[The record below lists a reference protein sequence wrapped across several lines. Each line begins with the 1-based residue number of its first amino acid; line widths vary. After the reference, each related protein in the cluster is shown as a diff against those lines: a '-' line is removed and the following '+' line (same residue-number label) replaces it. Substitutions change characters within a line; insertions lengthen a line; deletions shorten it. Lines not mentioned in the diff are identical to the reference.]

1 MSENER
7 ISKFIPLIRSLYNE
21 VRSNLGFE
29 PHASISVVSDADNA
43 QNPLGKT
50 AYYSPSEEKIA
61 LYTSGRH
68 IKDILRS
75 LAHELVHHN
84 QNCRGDF
91 NNVSETGTSYAQED
105 EHLRE
110 MEREAYEMG
119 NMLFRDWEDNLK
131 KKDGKPLFSST
142 IPYVPAMTSDVGVG
156 PLFEETRMTDK
167 ITKSQLRQIVEN
179 EMKKQLDEQDGTK
192 GGGRRAS
199 AGMEPLDIGD
209 LEVPKLRR
217 KPRYSRNYI
226 KKIQQMLNQIDG
238 VELKVDGILGKRTR
252 AAVKQFQKVAD
263 LAVDG
268 LPGKNT
274 LAQLQKIKS
283 VKLPGAKITAK
294 PEPRGGLPVKKKQEL
309 PDVDPSIDL
318 MKGFGD
324 TLVGDPTPGKKLNT
338 KKMDDLAN
346 YYAGKK
352 IKENNMSNKL
362 IESQLR
368 SIIRNVIQEMFD
380 EDLNEDNMGMPADA
394 EEQEAMTTMAQSM
407 EEDLQSTKG
416 HFSDTMRGD
425 KTETHVDYEDDTMM
439 EENMGKW
446 LDICAKKL
454 KKPRGS
460 LGVKMCAKKN
470 LAKEKSK
477 KMEESEEINEDSGEK
492 EKKNYEK
499 NVKDD
504 EKHIKKLEKDEKYD
518 KDNEK
523 LEESKSS
530 NNKDLRSKA
539 RQMTNEALMKRWGYT
554 KKEK

>member
-1 MSENER
+1 MNENER

-21 VRSNLGFE
+21 VKSNLGFE
-29 PHASISVVSDADNA
+29 PHASISIVSDTDNA
-43 QNPLGKT
+43 NNPLGKT
-50 AYYSPSEEKIA
+50 AYYSPNDQKIA

-91 NNVSETGTSYAQED
+91 NNISETGPSYAQED
-105 EHLRE
+105 GHLRE
-110 MEREAYEMG
+110 MEREAYEIG

-156 PLFEETRMTDK
+156 PLFEDKKMTDK

-179 EMKKQLDEQDGTK
+179 EMKKQLDEQDGTR

-274 LAQLQKIKS
+274 LAQLQKMKS
-283 VKLPGAKITAK
+283 VELPGAKITAK

-324 TLVGDPTPGKKLNT
+324 TLVGDPTPRNVRYDKKRKEMEDYWSGKTNE
-338 KKMDDLAN
+338 
-346 YYAGKK
+346 
-352 IKENNMSNKL
+352 ENNMSNKL
-362 IESQLR
+362 TESQLR

-518 KDNEK
+518 KDHEK